1 MCLWRHQF
9 HPRPRIAAA
18 EAQVTALAEIRCLAR
33 NFHMPWVQLR
43 KEGGRQ
49 GKGKEGRGEREKE
62 KQEDINEK
70 NW

>member
-1 MCLWRHQF
+1 
-9 HPRPRIAAA
+9 
-18 EAQVTALAEIRCLAR
+18 
-33 NFHMPWVQLR
+33 MPWVQLR